1 VIAESQGSRGRA
13 CYTRSPVSRAPAAA
27 TVNPSVSTDSDRVQ
41 EARVT
46 DARGALLFDRR
57 RIAQADRLLLDPK
70 HWAERG
76 RMEASRGGRGAVCF
90 VRGEFGEAVIRHYR
104 RGGLI
109 GRVVSDL
116 YLWTGED
123 ANRAF
128 REFRLLGA
136 LRARGLP
143 VPAPLAAGYRRSGL
157 FYRADLMTLAIAD
170 SRTLAQWLADGKS
183 AAFDWSALGGLL
195 ARFHAAGAF
204 HADLNAHNVMR
215 DGAGALWLI
224 DFDRG
229 DLRTPAL
236 LWQRANLQRL
246 ARSLRKLGLVDAAF
260 EHAWREL
267 HAGYGAG
274 GGEPAACEL
283 AQR

>member
-1 VIAESQGSRGRA
+1 MRGRIGLRGLLA
-13 CYTRSPVSRAPAAA
+13 TLPRPFRAQTASVIRSEIDTPA
-27 TVNPSVSTDSDRVQ
+27 SDRVQ
-41 EARVT
+41 ESRVT

-76 RMEASRGGRGAVCF
+76 RMESARGGRGAVCF

-104 RGGLI
+104 RGGLV
-109 GRVVSDL
+109 GRVIRDL

-128 REFRLLGA
+128 REFRLL
-136 LRARGLP
+136 ARLSELGLP
-143 VPAPLAAGYRRSGL
+143 VPAPLAAGYARAGL
-157 FYRADLMTLAIAD
+157 FYRADLMTLAIPD
-170 SRTLAQWLADGKS
+170 SRTLAQALAAGQ
-183 AAFDWSALGGLL
+183 AEAFDWRGLGGLL

-215 DGAGALWLI
+215 DGAGTLWLI

-229 DLRTPAL
+229 ELRAPAL
-236 LWQRANLQRL
+236 AWQRANLQRL
-246 ARSLRKLGLVDAAF
+246 ARSLRKLGLQGEALAM
-260 EHAWREL
+260 AWSAL
-267 HAGYGAG
+267 GAGYAEAG
-274 GGEPAACEL
+274 GSAAACEL
-283 AQR
+283 KPA

>member
-1 VIAESQGSRGRA
+1 M
-13 CYTRSPVSRAPAAA
+13 TRSETD
-27 TVNPSVSTDSDRVQ
+27 TVASDSVQ
-41 EARVT
+41 ESRVT

-57 RIAQADRLLLDPK
+57 RITQADRLLLDPQ

-104 RGGLI
+104 RGGLV
-109 GRVVSDL
+109 GRVIRDR

-128 REFRLLGA
+128 REFRVLA
-136 LRARGLP
+136 RLRALGLP
-143 VPAPLAAGYRRSGL
+143 VPAPLAAGYARTGL

-170 SRTLAQWLADGKS
+170 SRTLAQELLAGQGDR
-183 AAFDWSALGGLL
+183 FDWRGLGELL

-215 DGAGALWLI
+215 DGAGGLWLI

-229 DLRTPAL
+229 DLRAPAL
-236 LWQRANLQRL
+236 AWQRVNLQRL
-246 ARSLRKLGLVDAAF
+246 ARSLRKLGIEGEALSV
-260 EHAWREL
+260 AWSAL
-267 HAGYGAG
+267 GAGYVEAG
-274 GGEPAACEL
+274 GSAAACEL
-283 AQR
+283 KPA

>member
-1 VIAESQGSRGRA
+1 VIAASQGSREWA
-13 CYTRSPVSRAPAAA
+13 CYTRSPVPRAPAAV
-27 TVNPSVSTDSDRVQ
+27 TLNPSVSTDSDCVQ

-46 DARGALLFDRR
+46 DAHGALLFDRR

-76 RMEASRGGRGAVCF
+76 RIEASRGGRGAVCF

-109 GRVVSDL
+109 GRLVQDL

-128 REFRLLGA
+128 REFRLLAA

-143 VPAPLAAGYRRSGL
+143 VPAPLAAGYSRSGL

-183 AAFDWSALGGLL
+183 DGFDWSALGGLL

-229 DLRTPAL
+229 DLRRPAL
-236 LWQRANLQRL
+236 PWQRANLLRL
-246 ARSLRKLGLVDAAF
+246 ARSLRKLRLDGEALRR
-260 EHAWREL
+260 AWSAL
-267 HAGYGAG
+267 SAGYAEAG
-274 GGEPAACEL
+274 GQAAACEIPL
-283 AQR
+283 A

>member
-1 VIAESQGSRGRA
+1 MRGRIGLRGLLA
-13 CYTRSPVSRAPAAA
+13 TLPRPFRAQTASVIRSEIDTPA
-27 TVNPSVSTDSDRVQ
+27 SDRVQ
-41 EARVT
+41 ESRVT

-57 RIAQADRLLLDPK
+57 RIALADRLLLDPK

-76 RMEASRGGRGAVCF
+76 RMESARGGRGAVCF

-104 RGGLI
+104 RGGLV
-109 GRVVSDL
+109 GRVIRDL

-128 REFRLLGA
+128 REFRLLA
-136 LRARGLP
+136 ELRALGLP
-143 VPAPLAAGYRRSGL
+143 VPAPLAAGYARAGL
-157 FYRADLMTLAIAD
+157 LYRADLMTLAIPD
-170 SRTLAQWLADGKS
+170 SRTLAQALAAGQGE
-183 AAFDWSALGGLL
+183 AFDWRGLGGLL

-229 DLRTPAL
+229 ELRAPAL
-236 LWQRANLQRL
+236 AWQRANLQRL
-246 ARSLRKLGLVDAAF
+246 VRSLRKLGLQGEALAVLWSA
-260 EHAWREL
+260 L
-267 HAGYGAG
+267 GAGYVEAG
-274 GGEPAACEL
+274 GSAAACEL
-283 AQR
+283 KPE